1 MNPIVRA
8 PYASSVFTR
17 TFHMIVGGS
26 SSAAN
31 KNDSSRPGYS
41 SYKHPVT
48 IELVGANSRLLG
60 IRVLLFN
67 TDRCEE

>member
-17 TFHMIVGGS
+17 TFHMSVGGGS
-26 SSAAN
+26 SS
-31 KNDSSRPGYS
+31 SRSGCS